1 VSVPCKLCERKRAK
15 RYCPGVSGEIC
26 PSCCGAERENSI
38 DCPLDCPYLREARL
52 HERPAF
58 GMHAAEGAPEELP
71 NADIEL
77 TEDFIRA
84 QEPAIIWLAAAL
96 MRAMEAGKAVD
107 YDARE
112 ALQSLIKTYRTL
124 ESGLIYET
132 RPPNP
137 YAAAIQDVLKQA
149 IEDLRKK
156 VVEQSGMHTMRDADL
171 LGVLVFLQ
179 RLDLQHNNGRRRGRA
194 FFDFLRSY
202 FPADRAVD
210 ISPAASLSPM
220 AGRQV

>member
-1 VSVPCKLCERKRAK
+1 VNTPCKLCERKRAK
-15 RYCPGVSGEIC
+15 RHCPGAGGEIC

-58 GMHAAEGAPEELP
+58 GMQAAEGAPEELP
-71 NADIEL
+71 HADVKL
-77 TEDFIRA
+77 SEDFIRA

-96 MRAMEAGKAVD
+96 LRAMEAGKAVD
-107 YDARE
+107 HDARE
-112 ALQSLIKTYRTL
+112 ALESLIKTYRTL
-124 ESGLIYET
+124 ESGLIYES
-132 RPPNP
+132 RPANP
-137 YAAAIQDVLKQA
+137 YAAKIQDVLKQA
-149 IEDLRKK
+149 IEDLRQKLADA
-156 VVEQSGMHTMRDADL
+156 SGMDTRRAGTQTLRDTDL

-202 FPADRAVD
+202 FPLPSGAA
-210 ISPAASLSPM
+210 PAAEVLS
-220 AGRQV
+220 